1 MLGQTII
8 TGQETPAIARSI
20 IDGSMSPYCPGLTL
34 ASCPSPSADSLR
46 RAIIDRVNAGESR
59 ASIMTSLTAH
69 YGDAIRAAPSTT
81 GFGLVGWL
89 MPFVL
94 LVFGGLWMNRWI
106 RRAARAGA
114 SNDPERQPVARG

>member
-1 MLGQTII
+1 MQGPTII
-8 TGQETPAIARSI
+8 TGQETPAIARQI

-46 RAIIDRVNAGESR
+46 RAIIDRVKAGESR
-59 ASIMTSLTAH
+59 SSIMSSLTAH
-69 YGDAIRAAPSTT
+69 YGDAIRSAPDTT

-94 LVFGGLWMNRWI
+94 LAAGGLWMHRWI
-106 RRAARAGA
+106 RRAAHAGVTNTLGPPRGRA
-114 SNDPERQPVARG
+114 

>member
-1 MLGQTII
+1 MQGATIVR
-8 TGQETPAIARSI
+8 GQETPAIARQI

-69 YGDAIRAAPSTT
+69 YGDAIRSAPDTT

-94 LVFGGLWMNRWI
+94 LIAGGLWMNRWI
-106 RRAARAGA
+106 RRVT
-114 SNDPERQPVARG
+114 SSPTPERVP